1 MAKTETDFSSV
12 INVFSKFLDPKDSKI
27 NKLKTLDDIL
37 KLPIHSFKF
46 VNKEESN
53 IVKELLE
60 ISKIGEISKL
70 NKENPFESI
79 IKFLEDAED
88 PSTVSEMKENLSI
101 KIEELK
107 EKYPTLERNLKKA
120 ITISSIVANLEAD
133 TRDFGTEVQK
143 IVVAG
148 LDNAGKTAS
157 LSKLGGRLGVS
168 DLIKTQPTKGVY
180 RMNVGSDK
188 LSLYIWDLGG
198 QKEYRARYLENP
210 EQYFLQLDLLI
221 YVIDVQDP
229 DRFDEALDYFD
240 KVIDLIIA
248 LEENPYIIVF
258 IHKFDPDLKKDPE
271 ILLNIELL
279 KEKLNELLQK
289 KDFTFDVEIYLTS
302 IYSMISHEPQFA
314 KYIKKIMSDTHSLAD
329 PTLRKVDGLGK
340 TLEETMNVIIRLSE
354 SLAKQLNDID
364 SRLRAIESG
373 AFQVAQSGI
382 PIGIANPDQAKVGAR
397 ENTRLRVLDELKD
410 LFAKKKRLDL

>member
-1 MAKTETDFSSV
+1 MAETETDFSRV
-12 INVFSKFLDPKDSKI
+12 INVFSKFLDPKDAKI
-27 NKLKTLDDIL
+27 NKLKTLEDIL
-37 KLPIHSFKF
+37 KLPIHSYKF
-46 VNKEESN
+46 ISKEESN

-60 ISKIGEISKL
+60 LSKIGEISKL
-70 NKENPFESI
+70 NKENPFESL
-79 IKFLEDAED
+79 IKFLEEAEQ
-88 PSTVSEMKENLSI
+88 PSTVSEMKENLSE

-120 ITISSIVANLEAD
+120 ITISSIIANLEAD
-133 TRDFGTEVQK
+133 TRDFEPHAQK

-180 RMNVGSDK
+180 RMNVGSEK

-198 QKEYRARYLENP
+198 QEEYRTRYLENP

-221 YVIDVQDP
+221 YIIDIQDP
-229 DRFDEALDYFD
+229 DRFDDSLEYFE
-240 KVIDLIIA
+240 KILELIII

-279 KEKLNELLQK
+279 KDKLNEILQK
-289 KDFTFDVEIYLTS
+289 TDFVLDVEIYLTS
-302 IYSMISHEPQFA
+302 IYSMISKEPQFA

-329 PTLRKVDGLGK
+329 PTLRKVDGLGR

-382 PIGIANPDQAKVGAR
+382 PIGIANPDQVKAR
-397 ENTRLRVLDELKD
+397 AGESARMRVLDELKD